1 MSQSMYLTIYFRNKY
16 DEGKFSKDMQ
26 DARRIFRILWELEG
40 TGFDKKGNI
49 KGLAQ
54 LYRNMEY
61 DSDAEDL
68 EKENGDLSILKMH
81 PPDIAENISFNFHNY
96 GADLQITEKIEL
108 RDIYKL
114 FAEILSSCFGYVVN
128 LSDTYDE
135 VKYMWFYDEDGKC
148 YQMQEDRSDYL
159 QAIRDMDNTE
169 RNIKIEKDTLERA
182 KKILQK
188 YNSHKPEV
196 DSSQPLD
203 VKQEGGNGVPP
214 TPKVD
219 GYPA

>member
-16 DEGKFSKDMQ
+16 DERQFSKDMQ
-26 DARRIFRILWELEG
+26 EARKIFRILWELEG

-54 LYRNMEY
+54 LYHNMEY

-96 GADLQITEKIEL
+96 GADLQITDKIEL

-114 FAEILSSCFGYVVN
+114 FAEILSSCFGYVVKV
-128 LSDTYDE
+128 SDTYDE

-148 YQMQEDRSDYL
+148 YQLKENRADYL
-159 QAIRDMDNTE
+159 CAIKNMDDAE
-169 RNIKIEKDTLERA
+169 KKIKIETDTLKRA
-182 KKILQK
+182 KEIMQN
-188 YNSHKPEV
+188 YNKPEV
-196 DSSQPLD
+196 AQCDLSQNSKKED
-203 VKQEGGNGVPP
+203 GIPP
-214 TPKVD
+214 TNKLVGILPKRL
-219 GYPA
+219 

>member
-16 DEGKFSKDMQ
+16 DERQFSKDMQ
-26 DARRIFRILWELEG
+26 EARRIFRILWEIEG
-40 TGFDKKGNI
+40 TGFNKKGNI
-49 KGLAQ
+49 KGLTQ
-54 LYRNMEY
+54 LYRNMVY

-68 EKENGDLSILKMH
+68 EKENGDLSILKMQ
-81 PPDIAENISFNFHNY
+81 PPDIAENISFNFHNH
-96 GADLQITEKIEL
+96 GADLQITDKIEL

-114 FAEILSSCFGYVVN
+114 FAEILSSCLGYVVK
-128 LSDTYDE
+128 LSDTYGE

-159 QAIRDMDNTE
+159 QAIRDMNNAE
-169 RNIKIEKDTLERA
+169 KNIKIEKDTLERA

-188 YNSHKPEV
+188 YNPHKPEV

-203 VKQEGGNGVPP
+203 TKQEGGNGVPP
-214 TPKVD
+214 TPKGD

>member
-1 MSQSMYLTIYFRNKY
+1 MSQSIYLTIYFRNKY
-16 DEGKFSKDMQ
+16 DERQFSKDMQ

-40 TGFDKKGNI
+40 TGFNKKGNI
-49 KGLAQ
+49 EGLAQ

-81 PPDIAENISFNFHNY
+81 PPDIADNISFNFHNY
-96 GADLQITEKIEL
+96 GVDLQITESIEL

-114 FAEILSSCFGYVVN
+114 FAEILSSCFGYVVK

-148 YQMQEDRSDYL
+148 YQLQEDRVDYL
-159 QAIRDMDNTE
+159 RAIKDMDNAE
-169 RNIKIEKDTLERA
+169 KRIKIETDTLQRA
-182 KKILQK
+182 KEIMQK
-188 YNSHKPEV
+188 YKQDKAEV
-196 DSSQPLD
+196 KSGDSSQD
-203 VKQEGGNGVPP
+203 
-214 TPKVD
+214 
-219 GYPA
+219 

>member
-61 DSDAEDL
+61 DSDAE
-68 EKENGDLSILKMH
+68 
-81 PPDIAENISFNFHNY
+81 NISFNFHNY

-114 FAEILSSCFGYVVN
+114 FAEILSSCFGYVVK

-214 TPKVD
+214 TPKGN